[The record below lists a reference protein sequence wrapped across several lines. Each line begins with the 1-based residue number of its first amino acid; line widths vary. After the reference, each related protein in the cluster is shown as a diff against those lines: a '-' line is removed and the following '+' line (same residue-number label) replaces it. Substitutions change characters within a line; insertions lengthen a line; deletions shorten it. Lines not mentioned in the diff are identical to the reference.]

1 MCNNQRGAKVDF
13 RQRIARRQG
22 EVRGHVLREVGQR

>member
-13 RQRIARRQG
+13 RQRTAHRRG
-22 EVRGHVLREVGQR
+22 EARGHVLREVGQR